1 MSNAA
6 KGDDSAAADH
16 RHAGHDHDD
25 HDSDHHHDNHRHG
38 DAADHDRH
46 DHGGAGH
53 VHAPASFGKAF
64 AIGIALNTVLV
75 VAQAVYG
82 YLANS
87 TALMADAGHNLSD
100 VFGLLVAWGASVAAK
115 RPPSGRFTYGLRGT
129 SILAALANAV
139 FLLVATGAIGWESIQ
154 RFSNPEPIVGVT
166 VMVVAAVGIVVNG
179 VTALLFA
186 SGRKGDIN
194 IQGAFLHMAGD
205 AAVSAGVVV
214 SAALIIWTGWL
225 WLDPAMSL
233 VICVVILWSTWGLL
247 HGSVGMALSAVPESV
262 DLGAVRAFLL
272 GRPGVTQIHDLHV
285 WPISTTETA
294 MTCHL
299 VMPDGHPGDDFLM
312 QCCQMLKK
320 SYKIGHATLQI
331 EVSEGN
337 ACALA
342 PDSVV

>member
-1 MSNAA
+1 MTSAR
-6 KGDDSAAADH
+6 KGDDVAADDH
-16 RHAGHDHDD
+16 RHADHDHDGDD
-25 HDSDHHHDNHRHG
+25 HAHRHAE
-38 DAADHDRH
+38 AADHDHH

-64 AIGIALNTVLV
+64 AIGISLNTALV
-75 VAQAVYG
+75 VAEAVYG
-82 YLANS
+82 YLGNS

-100 VFGLLVAWGASVAAK
+100 VFGLLVAWGASVASK
-115 RPPSGRFTYGLRGT
+115 RPPGGRFTYGLRGS

-154 RFSNPEPIVGVT
+154 RFSSPEPIAGIT
-166 VMVVAAVGIVVNG
+166 VMVVATLGIVVNG

-186 SGRKGDIN
+186 AGRKGDLN
-194 IQGAFLHMAGD
+194 VRAAFLHMAGD
-205 AAVSAGVVV
+205 AAVSAGVVI
-214 SAALIIWTGWL
+214 SAALIMWTGWL

-233 VICVVILWSTWGLL
+233 VICAVILVGTWGLL
-247 HGSVGMALSAVPESV
+247 RGSVDMSLSAVPEGV
-262 DLGAVRAFLL
+262 DLDAVRIFLSD
-272 GRPGVTQIHDLHV
+272 RPGVAQIHDLHV

-312 QCCQMLKK
+312 ECCRMLKK

-331 EVSEGN
+331 EISEGN

>member
-1 MSNAA
+1 MARA
-6 KGDDSAAADH
+6 GKGGDVAADDH
-16 RHAGHDHDD
+16 RQVDHDHD
-25 HDSDHHHDNHRHG
+25 G
-38 DAADHDRH
+38 H

-64 AIGIALNTVLV
+64 AIGITLNTALV
-75 VAQAVYG
+75 VAEAVYG
-82 YLANS
+82 YLGNS

-100 VFGLLVAWGASVAAK
+100 VFGLLVAWAASLASTRA
-115 RPPSGRFTYGLRGT
+115 PSGRFTYGLRGS

-154 RFSNPEPIVGVT
+154 RFRDPEPVAGVT
-166 VMVVAAVGIVVNG
+166 VMVVAAIGIFVNG
-179 VTALLFA
+179 ATALLFA
-186 SGRKGDIN
+186 RGRKGDIN

-205 AAVSAGVVV
+205 AAVSAGVVF
-214 SAALIIWTGWL
+214 SAALILRTGWL

-233 VICVVILWSTWGLL
+233 LICAVILWSTWGLL
-247 HGSVGMALSAVPESV
+247 RSSVGMSLSAAPADM

-272 GRPGVTQIHDLHV
+272 GRPGVTEIHDLHV

-299 VMPDGHPGDDFLM
+299 VMPDGHPGDRFLM
-312 QCCQMLKK
+312 EAAHVLRER
-320 SYKIGHATLQI
+320 YKIGHPTLQI
-331 EVSEGN
+331 EVSENN

-342 PDSVV
+342 PDTVV